1 MRNEE
6 INLKLIRQS
15 TLLAQL
21 DVGRTTLW
29 SLRKDPDFPKPVKIG
44 KTIAWRSDEVEQY
57 ILSRA
62 RA

>member
-15 TLLAQL
+15 TLLAHL